1 MERKR
6 ITKAIACSLC
16 GVMALTT
23 PIQSLASGA
32 GATVSYQEGGMSFS
46 DYNSKD
52 KTGYTLENAGAES
65 VKNGTVTIPDEV
77 NGKPVY
83 TLGRRFL
90 AGTGVTNV
98 ILGKNIIGMDSDA
111 FFEANDIASY
121 QIADGGRAFKTGI
134 DGDPA
139 LYLSNGT
146 FLIDYPSATAKADFK
161 VADSTTN
168 VYSMDN
174 AEFGTLDLNL
184 VNLVEYD
191 TFAGTYADTFTI
203 RANLKTRV
211 SNTPVRFSG
220 HGLHAKQ
227 FIVREL
233 GAGENGSYLKTKNG
247 NDLHTDDGELLK
259 LSSDAEISDVDWTKI
274 VSVSKDAFDS
284 LQQYQKLYPEIPDNV
299 KASMKNTVF
308 QFYNQNNSVFMVN
321 GDVGFCFNYDKAVPD
336 SVINL
341 ELQDGKH
348 GNFSE
353 LIGKDKYQKV
363 NAIMFAGVPY
373 DGAGLFKK
381 NFGCSYEEALARL
394 AVSDKKDNAAL
405 NAVASAIHKTVSGKS
420 LETIQ
425 GIGSIDCFTKENVD
439 SYLSDIEAAAN
450 ESGKYTFA
458 PVFELGGESNALT
471 FREQEDGSYLSD
483 EFSVYAYNGDGQK
496 TDAYQIE
503 MTMTGSG
510 FTVVNH
516 AGNVFHTGEI
526 IRLSAAAKPDTSADA
541 KPVTFSYKQ
550 AALDYYDPAQGS
562 AYQHVLVSATNTETA
577 SVPYTIVVRPQV
589 EMLTLSK
596 KAVSGTEELPG
607 AELTL
612 TNTATNEVT
621 ALWTSGS
628 TPKTIEMPAD
638 GTYRF
643 TEVTAPDGYQKAESI
658 DFTIEGG
665 KVTGT
670 WSDNTVI
677 MYDALVPK
685 TVTISKKDAA
695 TSDELPGAELTITKD
710 GTTVE
715 TWTSTTTPHVIEN
728 LQDGTYTLTEV
739 TSPDGYQKAES
750 IIFTVKDGIV
760 ETGPVTMY
768 DNPVSVKISKQDITT
783 HNELPGA
790 ELTVSNKTTG
800 QVVDTWTSTD
810 TPHEITGLK
819 DGVYELT
826 EITAPNGYEI
836 AEAVTFTVRDRVV
849 SSEAVVMYDKPSEV
863 VPNTVKI
870 SKRDATTGDELPG
883 AKLTVTDENGE
894 VKDSWTSTNTPHEI
908 ENLADGTYTLTEVTA
923 PDGYEVAESVV
934 FTVKDGAVI
943 GNIVIML
950 DQPKGDTPTPPTP
963 DEGHSFVISKRD
975 ITNGK
980 ELAGAELTLTNEA
993 GEEIDSWV
1001 STKTPHEIKNLAD
1014 GEYTLIEVT
1023 APNGYK
1029 VAESITF
1036 TVENGTVKGGS
1047 VVMYDAPIKATP
1059 SEPEEKQDFT
1069 ISKRDITTG
1078 KELPGAKLTLT
1089 DSDDSIVETWISGSK
1104 PHEIKNLA
1112 DGEYT
1117 LTEVTAPDGY
1127 KVAECITFTVENGTV
1142 KGGSVV
1148 MYDTPTK
1155 ATPSEPE
1162 EDEDTYFYISKRDA
1176 TTSAELPGAQ
1186 LKLTNQ
1192 DGDIIATWTSTS
1204 SPKKIENPED
1214 GVYTLTETAAP
1225 SGYLVAESITFTVE
1239 NGTVKGGT
1247 VVMLDQKKSSG
1258 GGGGSHSGGGGGG
1271 SHSGGGGGGHSHR
1284 VVNGGS
1290 GGPGATQE
1298 TPVTTDTTETVTPTP
1313 VETTQ
1318 PTPTPSELPK
1328 TDDISAFSLS
1338 FWAAAIV
1345 MLGLLADEK
1354 RKRTNIR

>member
-83 TLGRRFL
+83 ALGRRFL
-90 AGTGVTNV
+90 AGTGATNV

-146 FLIDYPSATAKADFK
+146 FLIDYPAATAKTDYK
-161 VADSTTN
+161 VADGTTN

-191 TFAGTYADTFTI
+191 TFAGTYADTLTI

-233 GAGENGSYLKTKNG
+233 GKGENGSYLKTKNG

-299 KASMKNTVF
+299 KAAMKNTVF

-336 SVINL
+336 SVVNL
-341 ELQDGKH
+341 DLQDGKH

-381 NFGCSYEEALARL
+381 NFGCSYDEALARL
-394 AVSDKKDNAAL
+394 AASDKKDNAAL

-420 LETIQ
+420 IETIQ

-439 SYLSDIEAAAN
+439 SYLSDLETAAN
-450 ESGKYTFA
+450 ESEKYTFT

-516 AGNVFHTGEI
+516 TGNVFHTGET

-562 AYQHVLVSATNTETA
+562 DYQHVLVSATNTETA

-589 EMLTLSK
+589 ETLTLSK

-621 ALWTSGS
+621 AQWTSGS

-665 KVTGT
+665 KVIGVWT
-670 WSDNTVI
+670 DNTVI
-677 MYDALVPK
+677 MYDAPVPK

-750 IIFTVKDGIV
+750 ITFTVRDGIV
-760 ETGPVTMY
+760 ENGPVTMY

-783 HNELPGA
+783 HTELPGA
-790 ELTVSNKTTG
+790 KLTVNNKATG
-800 QVVDTWTSTD
+800 QVVDTWISTD

-826 EITAPNGYEI
+826 EITAPNGYDI
-836 AEAVTFTVRDRVV
+836 AETVTFTVRDRIV
-849 SSEAVVMYDKPSEV
+849 SSETVVMYDKPSETI
-863 VPNTVKI
+863 PNTVKI
-870 SKRDATTGDELPG
+870 SKRDATTGEELPG
-883 AKLTVTDENGE
+883 AKLTVTDESGE
-894 VKDSWTSTNTPHEI
+894 VKDSWTSTDTPHEI
-908 ENLADGTYTLTEVTA
+908 ENLADGNYTLTEVTA

-950 DQPKGDTPTPPTP
+950 DQPEGDTPTPPTP
-963 DEGHSFVISKRD
+963 DEDHSFVISKRD

-980 ELAGAELTLTNEA
+980 ELAGAELTLTDEA

-1014 GEYTLIEVT
+1014 GEYTLAEVT
-1023 APNGYK
+1023 APDGYK

-1036 TVENGTVKGGS
+1036 TVEDGTVTGGS
-1047 VVMYDAPIKATP
+1047 VVMYDTPIKATP
-1059 SEPEEKQDFT
+1059 SEPEEKQNFT

-1127 KVAECITFTVENGTV
+1127 KVAESITFTVENGTV

-1162 EDEDTYFYISKRDA
+1162 EDKDTYFYISKRDA

-1214 GVYTLTETAAP
+1214 GVYTLTETTAP

-1271 SHSGGGGGGHSHR
+1271 GHSHR
-1284 VVNGGS
+1284 VINGGS
-1290 GGPGATQE
+1290 GGPGAVQE
-1298 TPVTTDTTETVTPTP
+1298 TPVITDTTETVTPTP

-1354 RKRTNIR
+1354 RKRANIR

>member
-52 KTGYTLENAGAES
+52 KTGYALEKVGAES

-83 TLGRRFL
+83 ALGRRFL
-90 AGTGVTNV
+90 AGTGAVNVT
-98 ILGKNIIGMDSDA
+98 LGKNIIGMDSDA
-111 FFEANDIASY
+111 FFEANDIAGY
-121 QIADGGRAFKTGI
+121 QVADGGRAFKTGV

-146 FLIDYPSATAKADFK
+146 FLIDYPSAAAKADFK
-161 VADSTTN
+161 IADGTTN

-174 AEFGTLDLNL
+174 TEFGALDLNL

-191 TFAGTYADTFTI
+191 TFAGTYADTLTI

-211 SNTPVRFSG
+211 NNTPTRFSG

-227 FIVREL
+227 FIVQEL
-233 GAGENGSYLKTKNG
+233 GEDENGSYLRTKNG

-274 VSVSKDAFDS
+274 TSVSKDAFDS
-284 LQQYQKLYPEIPDNV
+284 LQQYQGMYPEIPDNV
-299 KASMKNTVF
+299 KAAMKNTVF

-341 ELQDGKH
+341 DLQDGKH

-381 NFGCSYEEALARL
+381 NFGCSYDEALARL
-394 AVSDKKDNAAL
+394 ATSDKKDNAAL

-420 LETIQ
+420 IETIQ

-439 SYLSDIEAAAN
+439 SYLSDLETAAN
-450 ESGKYTFA
+450 ESEKYTFT

-516 AGNVFHTGEI
+516 AGNVFHTGET

-562 AYQHVLVSATNTETA
+562 DYQHVLVSATNTETA

-589 EMLTLSK
+589 ETLTLSK

-621 ALWTSGS
+621 AQWTSDS

-665 KVTGT
+665 KVIGVWT
-670 WSDNTVI
+670 DNTVI
-677 MYDALVPK
+677 MYDAPVPK

-695 TSDELPGAELTITKD
+695 TSDELPGAELTITKN

-728 LQDGTYTLTEV
+728 LPDGTYTLTEV

-750 IIFTVKDGIV
+750 ITFTVTDGIV
-760 ETGPVTMY
+760 ENGPVTMY

-783 HNELPGA
+783 HAELPGA
-790 ELTVSNKTTG
+790 KLTVSNKATG
-800 QVVDTWTSTD
+800 QVVDTWISTD

-819 DGVYELT
+819 DGAYELT

-836 AEAVTFTVRDRVV
+836 AETVTFTVRDRVV
-849 SSEAVVMYDKPSEV
+849 SSETVVMYDKPSETI
-863 VPNTVKI
+863 PNTVKI
-870 SKRDATTGDELPG
+870 SKRDATTGEELPG
-883 AKLTVTDENGE
+883 AKLTVTDESGE
-894 VKDSWTSTNTPHEI
+894 VKDSWTSTDTPHEI
-908 ENLADGTYTLTEVTA
+908 ENLADGNYTLTEVTA

-950 DQPKGDTPTPPTP
+950 DQPEGDTPTPPTP
-963 DEGHSFVISKRD
+963 DEDHSFVISKRD

-980 ELAGAELTLTNEA
+980 ELAGAELTLTDEA

-1001 STKTPHEIKNLAD
+1001 STKTPHEIKNLPD
-1014 GEYTLIEVT
+1014 GEYTLTEVT
-1023 APNGYK
+1023 APNGYE

-1036 TVENGTVKGGS
+1036 TVENGTVTGGS
-1047 VVMYDAPIKATP
+1047 VVMYDTPTKATP

-1104 PHEIKNLA
+1104 PHQIKNLA

-1127 KVAECITFTVENGTV
+1127 EVAESITFTVENGTV
-1142 KGGSVV
+1142 TGGSVV
-1148 MYDTPTK
+1148 MYDAPTK

-1162 EDEDTYFYISKRDA
+1162 EDKDTYFYISKRDA
-1176 TTSAELPGAQ
+1176 ATSAELPGAQ

-1214 GVYTLTETAAP
+1214 GVYTLTETTAP
-1225 SGYLVAESITFTVE
+1225 NGYLVAESITFTVE

-1258 GGGGSHSGGGGGG
+1258 GGGGGG
-1271 SHSGGGGGGHSHR
+1271 SHSGGGGGGGHSHR

-1290 GGPGATQE
+1290 GGPGAVQE
-1298 TPVTTDTTETVTPTP
+1298 TPVITDTTETVTPTP

>member
-52 KTGYTLENAGAES
+52 KTGYTLEKVGAES

-83 TLGRRFL
+83 ALGRRFL
-90 AGTGVTNV
+90 AGTGAVNVT
-98 ILGKNIIGMDSDA
+98 LGKNIIGMDSDA
-111 FFEANDIASY
+111 FFEANDIAGY
-121 QIADGGRAFKTGI
+121 QIADGGRAFKTGV

-161 VADSTTN
+161 IADGTTN

-174 AEFGTLDLNL
+174 AEFGALDLNL

-191 TFAGTYADTFTI
+191 TFAGTYADTLTI

-211 SNTPVRFSG
+211 SNTPTRFSG

-227 FIVREL
+227 FIVQEL
-233 GAGENGSYLKTKNG
+233 GAGENGSYLRTKNG

-274 VSVSKDAFDS
+274 TSVSKDAFDS
-284 LQQYQKLYPEIPDNV
+284 LQQYQEMYPEIPDNV
-299 KASMKNTVF
+299 KAAMKNTVF

-336 SVINL
+336 SVVNL
-341 ELQDGKH
+341 DLQDGKH

-381 NFGCSYEEALARL
+381 NFGCSYDEALARL
-394 AVSDKKDNAAL
+394 AASDKKDNAAL

-420 LETIQ
+420 IETIQ

-439 SYLSDIEAAAN
+439 SYLSDLETAAN
-450 ESGKYTFA
+450 ESEKYTFT

-516 AGNVFHTGEI
+516 TGNVFHTGET

-562 AYQHVLVSATNTETA
+562 DYQHVLVSATNTETA

-589 EMLTLSK
+589 ETLTLSK

-621 ALWTSGS
+621 AQWTSGF

-665 KVTGT
+665 KVIGVWT
-670 WSDNTVI
+670 DNTVI
-677 MYDALVPK
+677 MYDAPVPK

-695 TSDELPGAELTITKD
+695 TSDELPGAELTITRD

-728 LQDGTYTLTEV
+728 LPDGTYTLTEV

-750 IIFTVKDGIV
+750 ITFTVKDGIV
-760 ETGPVTMY
+760 ENGPVIMY

-783 HNELPGA
+783 HTELPGA
-790 ELTVSNKTTG
+790 KLTVSNKATG
-800 QVVDTWTSTD
+800 QVVDTWISTD
-810 TPHEITGLK
+810 TPHEIAGLK

-836 AEAVTFTVRDRVV
+836 AETVTFTVRDRVV
-849 SSEAVVMYDKPSEV
+849 SGETVVMYDKLSETT
-863 VPNTVKI
+863 PNTVKI
-870 SKRDATTGDELPG
+870 SKRDATTGEELPG
-883 AKLTVTDENGE
+883 AKLTVTDESGE
-894 VKDSWTSTNTPHEI
+894 VKDSWTSTDTPHEI
-908 ENLADGTYTLTEVTA
+908 ENLADGNYTLTEVTA

-950 DQPKGDTPTPPTP
+950 DQPESDTPTPPTP
-963 DEGHSFVISKRD
+963 DEDHSFVISKRD
-975 ITNGK
+975 ITNSK
-980 ELAGAELTLTNEA
+980 ELAGAELTLTDEA
-993 GEEIDSWV
+993 GEEVDSWV
-1001 STKTPHEIKNLAD
+1001 STKTPHEIKNLPD
-1014 GEYTLIEVT
+1014 GEYTLTEVT
-1023 APNGYK
+1023 APDGYE

-1036 TVENGTVKGGS
+1036 TVENGTVTGGS
-1047 VVMYDAPIKATP
+1047 VVMYDTPTKATP

-1104 PHEIKNLA
+1104 PHQIKNLA

-1127 KVAECITFTVENGTV
+1127 EVAESITFTVENGTV
-1142 KGGSVV
+1142 KGGSIV
-1148 MYDTPTK
+1148 MYDSPTK

-1176 TTSAELPGAQ
+1176 ATSAELPGAQ

-1214 GVYTLTETAAP
+1214 GVYTLTETTAP
-1225 SGYLVAESITFTVE
+1225 NGYLVAESITFTVE

-1271 SHSGGGGGGHSHR
+1271 HSHR

-1290 GGPGATQE
+1290 GGPGAVQE
-1298 TPVTTDTTETVTPTP
+1298 TPVTTGTTETVTPTP

-1345 MLGLLADEK
+1345 MLGLLTDEK
-1354 RKRTNIR
+1354 RKRANIR

>member
-1 MERKR
+1 MKRKR

-23 PIQSLASGA
+23 PIQSMASGSSVKITYSTD
-32 GATVSYQEGGMSFS
+32 GIDYS
-46 DYNSKD
+46 DYSPSD
-52 KTGYTLENAGAES
+52 TALPSGYAVENASATA
-65 VKNGTVTIPDEV
+65 VQNGTLTIPDEA

-83 TLGRRFL
+83 VLNRRFM
-90 AGTGVTNV
+90 ANSGAETVA
-98 ILGKNIIGMDSDA
+98 IGKNVRDFNSDA
-111 FFEANDIASY
+111 FLEALSVKGY
-121 QIADGGRAFKTGI
+121 QVNAENRILKVEMGENPVLYRYDGTV
-134 DGDPA
+134 
-139 LYLSNGT
+139 LM
-146 FLIDYPSATAKADFK
+146 DYPSAAEKADFK
-161 VADSTTN
+161 VPDATA
-168 VYSMDN
+168 VIYSMDN
-174 AEFGTLDLNL
+174 AKFGALDLNQ
-184 VNLVEYD
+184 VNFVAYD
-191 TFAGTYADTFTI
+191 SFAGTYADTLTI

-274 VSVSKDAFDS
+274 TSVSKDAFDS

-394 AVSDKKDNAAL
+394 AASDKKDNAAL

-420 LETIQ
+420 FETIQ

-439 SYLSDIEAAAN
+439 SYLSDLEAAAN

-458 PVFELGGESNALT
+458 PVFELGGESNALA

-516 AGNVFHTGEI
+516 AGNVFHTGET

-562 AYQHVLVSATNTETA
+562 DYQHVLVSATNTETA

-621 ALWTSGS
+621 AQWTSGS
-628 TPKTIEMPAD
+628 TPKIIEMPAD

-658 DFTIEGG
+658 DFVIAGG

-670 WSDNTVI
+670 WSDNMVI
-677 MYDALVPK
+677 MYDAPVPK
-685 TVTISKKDAA
+685 TVTISKKDAV

-728 LQDGTYTLTEV
+728 LPDGTYTLTEV
-739 TSPDGYQKAES
+739 TSPDGYQKAEN
-750 IIFTVKDGIV
+750 ITFTVKDGIV
-760 ETGPVTMY
+760 ETEPVTMY

-800 QVVDTWTSTD
+800 QVIDTWTSTD

-849 SSEAVVMYDKPSEV
+849 SSETVVMYDKPSEA

-908 ENLADGTYTLTEVTA
+908 ESLADGTYTLTEVTA

-934 FTVKDGAVI
+934 FTVKGGAVI

-950 DQPKGDTPTPPTP
+950 DQPEGDTPTPPTP

-1023 APNGYK
+1023 APDGYK
-1029 VAESITF
+1029 VAES
-1036 TVENGTVKGGS
+1036 
-1047 VVMYDAPIKATP
+1047 
-1059 SEPEEKQDFT
+1059 
-1069 ISKRDITTG
+1069 
-1078 KELPGAKLTLT
+1078 
-1089 DSDDSIVETWISGSK
+1089 
-1104 PHEIKNLA
+1104 
-1112 DGEYT
+1112 
-1117 LTEVTAPDGY
+1117 
-1127 KVAECITFTVENGTV
+1127 ITFTVENGTV

-1258 GGGGSHSGGGGGG
+1258 GGGGSHSGGGGGR
-1271 SHSGGGGGGHSHR
+1271 HSHR

>member
-191 TFAGTYADTFTI
+191 TFAGTYADTLTI

-715 TWTSTTTPHVIEN
+715 TWTSITTPHVIEN
-728 LQDGTYTLTEV
+728 LPDGTYTLTEV
-739 TSPDGYQKAES
+739 TSPDGYQKAEN
-750 IIFTVKDGIV
+750 ITFTVKVGIV

-790 ELTVSNKTTG
+790 ELKVSNKATG

-836 AEAVTFTVRDRVV
+836 AETITFTVRDRVV
-849 SSEAVVMYDKPSEV
+849 SSETVVMYDKPSEA

-908 ENLADGTYTLTEVTA
+908 ENLANGTYTLTEVTA
-923 PDGYEVAESVV
+923 PDGYEVAENVV

-943 GNIVIML
+943 GTIVIML

-963 DEGHSFVISKRD
+963 DEDHSFVISKRD

-1001 STKTPHEIKNLAD
+1001 STKNPHEIKNLTD
-1014 GEYTLIEVT
+1014 GEYTLTEVT
-1023 APNGYK
+1023 APNGYE

-1036 TVENGTVKGGS
+1036 TAEDGTVTGGS

-1059 SEPEEKQDFT
+1059 SEPEEKKDFT

-1078 KELPGAKLTLT
+1078 RELPGAKLTLT

-1127 KVAECITFTVENGTV
+1127 EVAESITFTVENGTV
-1142 KGGSVV
+1142 TGGSIV
-1148 MYDTPTK
+1148 MYDTPIK

-1214 GVYTLTETAAP
+1214 GVYTLTETTAP

-1258 GGGGSHSGGGGGG
+1258 GGSHS
-1271 SHSGGGGGGHSHR
+1271 GGGGGHSHR

-1298 TPVTTDTTETVTPTP
+1298 TPATTNTTETVTPTP

-1345 MLGLLADEK
+1345 MLGLLADDK
-1354 RKRTNIR
+1354 RKRVNIR

>member
-1 MERKR
+1 MKRKR

-23 PIQSLASGA
+23 PIQSMASGA
-32 GATVSYQEGGMSFS
+32 SVKITHSADGIDYS
-46 DYNSKD
+46 DYSPGD
-52 KTGYTLENAGAES
+52 TTLPSGYAVENASAAAVQS
-65 VKNGTVTIPDEV
+65 GTLTIPDEA

-83 TLGRRFL
+83 ALNRRFM
-90 AGTGVTNV
+90 ANSGAETVT
-98 ILGKNIIGMDSDA
+98 IGKNIRAFNSDA
-111 FFEANDIASY
+111 FLEALSVKGY
-121 QIADGGRAFKTGI
+121 QVNAENRILKVETGENPVLYRYDGTV
-134 DGDPA
+134 
-139 LYLSNGT
+139 LM
-146 FLIDYPSATAKADFK
+146 DYPSAAEKADFK
-161 VADSTTN
+161 VPDATA
-168 VYSMDN
+168 VIYSMDN
-174 AEFGTLDLNL
+174 AKFGSLDLNQ
-184 VNLVEYD
+184 VNLVAYD
-191 TFAGTYADTFTI
+191 SFAGTYVDTLTL
-203 RANLKTRV
+203 RDNLKTKNGSKNV
-211 SNTPVRFSG
+211 HFSG

-227 FIVREL
+227 FIVAGTKTDDS
-233 GAGENGSYLKTKNG
+233 GAYLKTNG
-247 NDLHTDDGELLK
+247 NCLYTDDGELLK
-259 LSSDAEISDVDWTKI
+259 LSSDAGISNVDWTKI
-274 VSVSKDAFDS
+274 TSVSKDAFDS
-284 LQQYQKLYPEIPDNV
+284 LQQYQEMYPEIPDNV
-299 KASMKNTVF
+299 KAAMKNTVF

-336 SVINL
+336 SVVNL
-341 ELQDGKH
+341 DLQDGKH

-381 NFGCSYEEALARL
+381 NFGCSYDEALARL
-394 AVSDKKDNAAL
+394 AASDKKDNAAL

-420 LETIQ
+420 IETIQ

-439 SYLSDIEAAAN
+439 SYLSDLETAAN
-450 ESGKYTFA
+450 ESEKYTFT

-483 EFSVYAYNGDGQK
+483 EFSVYAYNGNGQK

-516 AGNVFHTGEI
+516 AGNVFHTGET
-526 IRLSAAAKPDTSADA
+526 IRLNAATKPDTSADA

-562 AYQHVLVSATNTETA
+562 DYQHVLVSATNTETA

-589 EMLTLSK
+589 ETLTLSK
-596 KAVSGTEELPG
+596 KTVSGTEELPG

-621 ALWTSGS
+621 AQWTSGS

-643 TEVTAPDGYQKAESI
+643 TEVTAPNGYQKAESI

-665 KVTGT
+665 KVIGIWT
-670 WSDNTVI
+670 DNTVI
-677 MYDALVPK
+677 MYDAPVPK
-685 TVTISKKDAA
+685 TVTISKKDAT

-728 LQDGTYTLTEV
+728 MPDGTYTLTEV

-750 IIFTVKDGIV
+750 ITFTVKDGIV
-760 ETGPVTMY
+760 ENGPVTMY

-783 HNELPGA
+783 HAELPGA
-790 ELTVSNKTTG
+790 KLTVSNKATG
-800 QVVDTWTSTD
+800 QVVETWISTD
-810 TPHEITGLK
+810 TLHEITGLK

-826 EITAPNGYEI
+826 EITAPSGYEI

-849 SSEAVVMYDKPSEV
+849 SNETVVMYDKPSETI
-863 VPNTVKI
+863 PNTVKI
-870 SKRDATTGDELPG
+870 SKRDATTGEELPG
-883 AKLTVTDENGE
+883 AKLTVTDESGE
-894 VKDSWTSTNTPHEI
+894 VKDSWTSTDTPHEI
-908 ENLADGTYTLTEVTA
+908 ENLTDGNYTLTEVTA

-950 DQPKGDTPTPPTP
+950 DQPTGDTPTPPTP
-963 DEGHSFVISKRD
+963 DKDHSFVISKRD

-980 ELAGAELTLTNEA
+980 ELAGAELTLTDED

-1001 STKTPHEIKNLAD
+1001 STKTPHEIKNLPD
-1014 GEYTLIEVT
+1014 GEYTLTEVT
-1023 APNGYK
+1023 APDGYE

-1036 TVENGTVKGGS
+1036 TVENGTITGGS
-1047 VVMYDAPIKATP
+1047 VVMYDTPTKATP

-1104 PHEIKNLA
+1104 PHQIKNLA

-1127 KVAECITFTVENGTV
+1127 EVAESITFTVENGTV
-1142 KGGSVV
+1142 KGGSIV
-1148 MYDTPTK
+1148 MYDTPIK

-1176 TTSAELPGAQ
+1176 ATSAELPGAQ

-1214 GVYTLTETAAP
+1214 GVYTLTETTAP
-1225 SGYLVAESITFTVE
+1225 NGYLVAESITFTVE

-1247 VVMLDQKKSSG
+1247 VVMLDQKKA
-1258 GGGGSHSGGGGGG
+1258 SGGGGGG

-1290 GGPGATQE
+1290 GGPGAVQE
-1298 TPVTTDTTETVTPTP
+1298 TPVTTGTTETVTQTP

-1354 RKRTNIR
+1354 RKRANIR

>member
-46 DYNSKD
+46 DYNNKD
-52 KTGYTLENAGAES
+52 KTGYTLEKVGAEI

-83 TLGRRFL
+83 ALGRRFL
-90 AGTGVTNV
+90 AGTGAVSVT
-98 ILGKNIIGMDSDA
+98 LGKNIIGMDSDA
-111 FFEANDIASY
+111 FFEANDIAGY
-121 QIADGGRAFKTGI
+121 QIADGGRAFKTGV

-161 VADSTTN
+161 IADGTTN

-174 AEFGTLDLNL
+174 AEFGALDLNL

-191 TFAGTYADTFTI
+191 TFAGTYADTLTI

-211 SNTPVRFSG
+211 NNTPTRFSG

-233 GAGENGSYLKTKNG
+233 GEGENGSYLRTKNG

-274 VSVSKDAFDS
+274 TSVSKDAFDS
-284 LQQYQKLYPEIPDNV
+284 LQQYQEMYPEIPDNV
-299 KASMKNTVF
+299 KAAMKNTVF

-341 ELQDGKH
+341 DLQDGKH

-381 NFGCSYEEALARL
+381 NFGCSYDEALARL
-394 AVSDKKDNAAL
+394 AASDKKDNAAL

-420 LETIQ
+420 IETIQ

-439 SYLSDIEAAAN
+439 SYLSDLETAAN
-450 ESGKYTFA
+450 ESEKYTFT

-483 EFSVYAYNGDGQK
+483 EFSVYAYNGNGQK

-516 AGNVFHTGEI
+516 AGNVFHTGET

-562 AYQHVLVSATNTETA
+562 DYQHVLVSATNTETA

-589 EMLTLSK
+589 ETLTLSK

-621 ALWTSGS
+621 AQWTSGS

-665 KVTGT
+665 KVIGVWT
-670 WSDNTVI
+670 DNTVI
-677 MYDALVPK
+677 MYDAPVPK

-728 LQDGTYTLTEV
+728 MSDGTYTLTEV

-750 IIFTVKDGIV
+750 ITFTVKDGIV
-760 ETGPVTMY
+760 ANGPVTMY

-783 HNELPGA
+783 HAELSGA
-790 ELTVSNKTTG
+790 KLTVSNKATG
-800 QVVDTWTSTD
+800 QVVDTWISTD

-826 EITAPNGYEI
+826 EITAPSGYEI

-849 SSEAVVMYDKPSEV
+849 SSETVVMYDKPSETI
-863 VPNTVKI
+863 PNTVKI
-870 SKRDATTGDELPG
+870 SKRDATTGEELPG
-883 AKLTVTDENGE
+883 AKLTVTDESGE
-894 VKDSWTSTNTPHEI
+894 VKDSWTSTDTPHEI
-908 ENLADGTYTLTEVTA
+908 ENLADGNYTLTEVTA

-950 DQPKGDTPTPPTP
+950 DQPEGDTPTPPTP
-963 DEGHSFVISKRD
+963 DEDHSFVISKRD

-980 ELAGAELTLTNEA
+980 ELAGAELTLTDEA

-1001 STKTPHEIKNLAD
+1001 STKTPHEIKNLPD
-1014 GEYTLIEVT
+1014 GEYTLTEVT
-1023 APNGYK
+1023 APDGYE

-1036 TVENGTVKGGS
+1036 TVENGTVTGGS
-1047 VVMYDAPIKATP
+1047 VVMYDTPTKATP

-1089 DSDDSIVETWISGSK
+1089 DSDNSIVETWISGSK
-1104 PHEIKNLA
+1104 PHQIKNLA

-1127 KVAECITFTVENGTV
+1127 EVAESITFTVENGTV
-1142 KGGSVV
+1142 TGGSVV
-1148 MYDTPTK
+1148 MYDSPTK

-1176 TTSAELPGAQ
+1176 ATSAELPGAQ

-1214 GVYTLTETAAP
+1214 GVYTLTETTAP
-1225 SGYLVAESITFTVE
+1225 NGYLIAESITFTVE

-1258 GGGGSHSGGGGGG
+1258 GGGGG

-1290 GGPGATQE
+1290 GGPGAVRE

-1354 RKRTNIR
+1354 RKRANIR

>member
-46 DYNSKD
+46 DYNNKD
-52 KTGYTLENAGAES
+52 KTGYTLEKVGAES

-83 TLGRRFL
+83 ALGRRFL
-90 AGTGVTNV
+90 AGTGAVNVT
-98 ILGKNIIGMDSDA
+98 LGKNIIGMDSDA
-111 FFEANDIASY
+111 FFEANDIAGY
-121 QIADGGRAFKTGI
+121 QIADGGRAFKTGV

-161 VADSTTN
+161 IADGTTN

-174 AEFGTLDLNL
+174 AEFGALDLNL

-191 TFAGTYADTFTI
+191 TFAGTYADTLTI

-211 SNTPVRFSG
+211 SNTPTRFSG

-233 GAGENGSYLKTKNG
+233 GEGENGSYLRTKNG
-247 NDLHTDDGELLK
+247 NDLHTDGGELLK

-274 VSVSKDAFDS
+274 TSVSKDAFDS
-284 LQQYQKLYPEIPDNV
+284 LQQYQEMYPEIPDNV
-299 KASMKNTVF
+299 KTAMKNTVF

-336 SVINL
+336 SVVNL
-341 ELQDGKH
+341 DLQDGKH

-381 NFGCSYEEALARL
+381 NFGCSYDEALTRL
-394 AVSDKKDNAAL
+394 AASDKKDNAAL

-420 LETIQ
+420 IETIQ

-439 SYLSDIEAAAN
+439 SYLSDLETAAN
-450 ESGKYTFA
+450 ESEKYTFT

-483 EFSVYAYNGDGQK
+483 EFSVYAYNGNGQK

-516 AGNVFHTGEI
+516 AGNVFHTGET

-562 AYQHVLVSATNTETA
+562 DYQHVLVSATNTETA

-589 EMLTLSK
+589 ETLTLSK

-621 ALWTSGS
+621 AQWTSGS

-665 KVTGT
+665 KVIGVWT
-670 WSDNTVI
+670 DNTVI
-677 MYDALVPK
+677 MYDAPVPK

-728 LQDGTYTLTEV
+728 MSDGTYTLTEV

-750 IIFTVKDGIV
+750 ITFTVKDGIV
-760 ETGPVTMY
+760 ENGPVTMY

-783 HNELPGA
+783 HAELSGA
-790 ELTVSNKTTG
+790 KLTVSNKATG
-800 QVVDTWTSTD
+800 QVVDTWISTD

-826 EITAPNGYEI
+826 EITAPSGYEI

-849 SSEAVVMYDKPSEV
+849 SSETVVMYDKPSETI
-863 VPNTVKI
+863 PNTVKI
-870 SKRDATTGDELPG
+870 SKRDATTGKELPG
-883 AKLTVTDENGE
+883 AKLTVTDESGE
-894 VKDSWTSTNTPHEI
+894 VKDSWTSTDTPHEI
-908 ENLADGTYTLTEVTA
+908 ENLADGNYTLTEVTA

-950 DQPKGDTPTPPTP
+950 DQPEGDTPTPPTP
-963 DEGHSFVISKRD
+963 DEDHSFVISKRD

-980 ELAGAELTLTNEA
+980 ELAGAELTLTDEA

-1001 STKTPHEIKNLAD
+1001 STKTPHEIKNLPD
-1014 GEYTLIEVT
+1014 GEYTLTEVT
-1023 APNGYK
+1023 APDGYE

-1036 TVENGTVKGGS
+1036 TVENGTVTGGS
-1047 VVMYDAPIKATP
+1047 VVMYDTPTKATP

-1089 DSDDSIVETWISGSK
+1089 DSDNSIVETWISGSK
-1104 PHEIKNLA
+1104 PHQIKNLA

-1127 KVAECITFTVENGTV
+1127 EVAESITFTVENGTV
-1142 KGGSVV
+1142 KGGSIV
-1148 MYDTPTK
+1148 MYDSPTK

-1176 TTSAELPGAQ
+1176 ATSAELPGAQ

-1214 GVYTLTETAAP
+1214 GVYTLTETTAP
-1225 SGYLVAESITFTVE
+1225 NGYLVAESITFTVE

-1271 SHSGGGGGGHSHR
+1271 HSHR

-1290 GGPGATQE
+1290 GGPGAVQE
-1298 TPVTTDTTETVTPTP
+1298 TPVTTGTTETVTPTP

-1354 RKRTNIR
+1354 RKRANIR

>member
-46 DYNSKD
+46 DYNNKD
-52 KTGYTLENAGAES
+52 KTGYTLEKVGAES

-83 TLGRRFL
+83 ALGRRFL
-90 AGTGVTNV
+90 AGTGAVNVT
-98 ILGKNIIGMDSDA
+98 LGKNIIGMDSDA
-111 FFEANDIASY
+111 FFEANDIAGY
-121 QIADGGRAFKTGI
+121 QIADGGRAFKTGV

-161 VADSTTN
+161 IADGTTN

-174 AEFGTLDLNL
+174 AEFGALDLNL

-191 TFAGTYADTFTI
+191 TFAGTYADTLTI

-211 SNTPVRFSG
+211 SNTPTRFSG

-233 GAGENGSYLKTKNG
+233 GEGENGSYLRTKNG
-247 NDLHTDDGELLK
+247 NDLHTDGGELLK

-274 VSVSKDAFDS
+274 TSVSKDAFDS
-284 LQQYQKLYPEIPDNV
+284 LQQYQEMYPEIPDNV
-299 KASMKNTVF
+299 KAAMKNTVF

-336 SVINL
+336 SVVNL
-341 ELQDGKH
+341 DLQDGKH

-381 NFGCSYEEALARL
+381 NFGCSYDEALARL
-394 AVSDKKDNAAL
+394 AASDKKDNAAL

-420 LETIQ
+420 IETIQ

-439 SYLSDIEAAAN
+439 SYLSDLETAAN
-450 ESGKYTFA
+450 ESEKYTFT

-483 EFSVYAYNGDGQK
+483 EFSVYAYNGNGQK

-516 AGNVFHTGEI
+516 AGNVFHTGET

-562 AYQHVLVSATNTETA
+562 DYQHVLVSATNTETA

-589 EMLTLSK
+589 ETLTLSK

-621 ALWTSGS
+621 AQWTSGS

-665 KVTGT
+665 KVIGVWT
-670 WSDNTVI
+670 DNTVI
-677 MYDALVPK
+677 MYDAPVPK

-728 LQDGTYTLTEV
+728 MSDGTYTLTEV

-750 IIFTVKDGIV
+750 ITFTVKDGIV
-760 ETGPVTMY
+760 ENGPVTMY

-783 HNELPGA
+783 HAELSGA
-790 ELTVSNKTTG
+790 KLTVSNKATG
-800 QVVDTWTSTD
+800 QVVDTWISTD

-826 EITAPNGYEI
+826 EITAPSGYEI

-849 SSEAVVMYDKPSEV
+849 SSETVVMYDKPSETI
-863 VPNTVKI
+863 PNTVKI
-870 SKRDATTGDELPG
+870 SKRDATTGKELPG
-883 AKLTVTDENGE
+883 AKLTVTDESGE
-894 VKDSWTSTNTPHEI
+894 VKDSWTSTDTPHEI
-908 ENLADGTYTLTEVTA
+908 ENLADGNYTLTEVTA

-950 DQPKGDTPTPPTP
+950 DQPEGDTPTPPTP
-963 DEGHSFVISKRD
+963 DEDHSFVISKRD

-980 ELAGAELTLTNEA
+980 ELAGAELTLTDEA

-1001 STKTPHEIKNLAD
+1001 STKTPHEIKNLPD
-1014 GEYTLIEVT
+1014 GEYTLTEVT
-1023 APNGYK
+1023 APDGYE

-1036 TVENGTVKGGS
+1036 TVENGTVTGGS
-1047 VVMYDAPIKATP
+1047 VVMYDTPTKATP

-1089 DSDDSIVETWISGSK
+1089 DSDNSIVETWISGSK
-1104 PHEIKNLA
+1104 PHQIKNLA

-1127 KVAECITFTVENGTV
+1127 EVAESITFTVENGTV
-1142 KGGSVV
+1142 KGGSIV
-1148 MYDTPTK
+1148 MYDSPTK

-1176 TTSAELPGAQ
+1176 ATSAELPGAQ

-1214 GVYTLTETAAP
+1214 GVYTLTETTAP
-1225 SGYLVAESITFTVE
+1225 NGYLVAESITFTVE

-1258 GGGGSHSGGGGGG
+1258 GGGGG

-1290 GGPGATQE
+1290 GGPGAVRE

-1354 RKRTNIR
+1354 RKRANIR

>member
-1 MERKR
+1 MKRKR

-23 PIQSLASGA
+23 PIQSMASGA
-32 GATVSYQEGGMSFS
+32 SVKITHSADGIDYS
-46 DYNSKD
+46 DYSPSD
-52 KTGYTLENAGAES
+52 TTLPSGYAVENASAAAVQS
-65 VKNGTVTIPDEV
+65 GTLTIPDEA

-83 TLGRRFL
+83 ALNRRFM
-90 AGTGVTNV
+90 ANSGAETVA
-98 ILGKNIIGMDSDA
+98 IGKNNIRSLNTDA
-111 FFEANDIASY
+111 FFEALSVRGY
-121 QIADGGRAFKTGI
+121 QVTAENTGFKVETEGVPVLYNATGTI
-134 DGDPA
+134 
-139 LYLSNGT
+139 LV
-146 FLIDYPSATAKADFK
+146 DYPSAAEKIDFA
-161 VADSTTN
+161 VSDTTTTI
-168 VYSMDN
+168 YSMDN
-174 AEFGTLDLNL
+174 ASFGALDLKQ
-184 VNLVEYD
+184 VNTAAYD
-191 TFAGTYADTFTI
+191 AFAGTYVDTITL
-203 RANLKTRV
+203 RDNLKTKDGKNFV
-211 SNTPVRFSG
+211 HFSG

-227 FIVREL
+227 FVVAGTQTGDN
-233 GAGENGSYLKTKNG
+233 GAYLKTNG
-247 NDLHTDDGELLK
+247 NALFTDDGELLK
-259 LSSDAEISDVDWTKI
+259 LSSDAGASDVEWTKI
-274 VSVSKDAFDS
+274 TSVSKDAFDS
-284 LQQYQKLYPEIPDNV
+284 LQQYQEMYPEIPDNV
-299 KASMKNTVF
+299 KAAMKNTVF

-336 SVINL
+336 SVVNL
-341 ELQDGKH
+341 DLQDGKH

-381 NFGCSYEEALARL
+381 NFGCSYDEALARL
-394 AVSDKKDNAAL
+394 AASDKKDNAAL

-420 LETIQ
+420 IETIQ

-439 SYLSDIEAAAN
+439 SYLSDLETAAN
-450 ESGKYTFA
+450 ESEKYTFT

-516 AGNVFHTGEI
+516 TGNVFHTGET

-562 AYQHVLVSATNTETA
+562 DYQHVLVSATNTETA

-589 EMLTLSK
+589 ETLTISK

-621 ALWTSGS
+621 AQWTSGS

-665 KVTGT
+665 KVIGV
-670 WSDNTVI
+670 WADNTVI
-677 MYDALVPK
+677 MYDAPVPK

-750 IIFTVKDGIV
+750 ITFTVRDGIV
-760 ETGPVTMY
+760 ENGPVTMY

-783 HNELPGA
+783 HTELPGA
-790 ELTVSNKTTG
+790 KLTVNNKATG
-800 QVVDTWTSTD
+800 QVVDTWISTD

-826 EITAPNGYEI
+826 EITAPNGYDI
-836 AEAVTFTVRDRVV
+836 AETVTFTVRDRIV
-849 SSEAVVMYDKPSEV
+849 SSETVVMYDKPSETI
-863 VPNTVKI
+863 PNTVRI
-870 SKRDATTGDELPG
+870 SKRDATTGEELPG
-883 AKLTVTDENGE
+883 AKLTVTDESGE
-894 VKDSWTSTNTPHEI
+894 VKDSWTSTDTPHEI
-908 ENLADGTYTLTEVTA
+908 ENLADGNYTLTEVTA

-950 DQPKGDTPTPPTP
+950 DQPEGDTPTPPTP
-963 DEGHSFVISKRD
+963 DEDHSFVISKRD

-980 ELAGAELTLTNEA
+980 ELAGAELTLTDEA

-1014 GEYTLIEVT
+1014 GEYTL
-1023 APNGYK
+1023 A
-1029 VAESITF
+1029 
-1036 TVENGTVKGGS
+1036 
-1047 VVMYDAPIKATP
+1047 
-1059 SEPEEKQDFT
+1059 
-1069 ISKRDITTG
+1069 
-1078 KELPGAKLTLT
+1078 
-1089 DSDDSIVETWISGSK
+1089 
-1104 PHEIKNLA
+1104 
-1112 DGEYT
+1112 
-1117 LTEVTAPDGY
+1117 EVTAPDGY
-1127 KVAECITFTVENGTV
+1127 KVAESITFTVENGTV

-1214 GVYTLTETAAP
+1214 GVYTLTETTAP

-1271 SHSGGGGGGHSHR
+1271 GHSHR
-1284 VVNGGS
+1284 VINGGS
-1290 GGPGATQE
+1290 GGPGAVQE
-1298 TPVTTDTTETVTPTP
+1298 TPVITDTTETVTPTP

-1354 RKRTNIR
+1354 RKRANIR

>member
-191 TFAGTYADTFTI
+191 TFAGTYADTLTI

-233 GAGENGSYLKTKNG
+233 GAGENGSYLRTKNG

-715 TWTSTTTPHVIEN
+715 TWTSITTPHVIEN
-728 LQDGTYTLTEV
+728 LPDGTYTLTEV
-739 TSPDGYQKAES
+739 TSPDGYQKAEN
-750 IIFTVKDGIV
+750 ITFTVKDGIV

-790 ELTVSNKTTG
+790 ELKVSNKATG

-836 AEAVTFTVRDRVV
+836 AETITFTVRDRVV
-849 SSEAVVMYDKPSEV
+849 SSETVVMYDKPSEA

-908 ENLADGTYTLTEVTA
+908 ENLANGTYTLTEVTA

-963 DEGHSFVISKRD
+963 DEDHSFVISKRD

-1001 STKTPHEIKNLAD
+1001 STKNPHEIKNLTD
-1014 GEYTLIEVT
+1014 GEYTLTEVT
-1023 APNGYK
+1023 APNGYE

-1036 TVENGTVKGGS
+1036 TAEDGTVTGGS

-1059 SEPEEKQDFT
+1059 SEPEEKKDFT

-1078 KELPGAKLTLT
+1078 RELPGAKLTLT

-1127 KVAECITFTVENGTV
+1127 EVAESITFTVENGTV
-1142 KGGSVV
+1142 TGGSIV
-1148 MYDTPTK
+1148 MYDTPIK

-1186 LKLTNQ
+1186 FKLTNQ

-1214 GVYTLTETAAP
+1214 GVYTLTETTAP

-1258 GGGGSHSGGGGGG
+1258 GGSHS
-1271 SHSGGGGGGHSHR
+1271 GGGGGHSHR

-1298 TPVTTDTTETVTPTP
+1298 TPATTNTTETVTPTP

-1345 MLGLLADEK
+1345 MLGLLADDK
-1354 RKRTNIR
+1354 RKRVNIR

>member
-1 MERKR
+1 MKRKR

-23 PIQSLASGA
+23 PIQSMASGSSVKITYSTD
-32 GATVSYQEGGMSFS
+32 GIDYS
-46 DYNSKD
+46 DYSPSD
-52 KTGYTLENAGAES
+52 TALPSGYAVENASATA
-65 VKNGTVTIPDEV
+65 VQNGTLTIPDEA

-83 TLGRRFL
+83 ALNRRFM
-90 AGTGVTNV
+90 ANSGAETVA
-98 ILGKNIIGMDSDA
+98 IGKNVRAFNSDA
-111 FFEANDIASY
+111 FLEALSVKGY
-121 QIADGGRAFKTGI
+121 QVNAENRILKVEMGENPVLYRYDGTV
-134 DGDPA
+134 
-139 LYLSNGT
+139 LM
-146 FLIDYPSATAKADFK
+146 DYPSAAEKADFK
-161 VADSTTN
+161 VPDATA
-168 VYSMDN
+168 VIYSMDN
-174 AEFGTLDLNL
+174 AKFGALDLNQ
-184 VNLVEYD
+184 VNLVAYD
-191 TFAGTYADTFTI
+191 SFAGTYADTLTI

-274 VSVSKDAFDS
+274 TSVSKDAFDS

-394 AVSDKKDNAAL
+394 AASDKKDNAAL

-420 LETIQ
+420 FETIQ

-439 SYLSDIEAAAN
+439 SYLSDLEAAAN

-516 AGNVFHTGEI
+516 AGNVFHTGET

-562 AYQHVLVSATNTETA
+562 DYQHVLVSATNTETA

-621 ALWTSGS
+621 AQWTSGS
-628 TPKTIEMPAD
+628 TPKIIEMPAD

-658 DFTIEGG
+658 DFVIAGG

-670 WSDNTVI
+670 WSDNMVI
-677 MYDALVPK
+677 MYDAPVPK
-685 TVTISKKDAA
+685 TVTISKKDAV

-728 LQDGTYTLTEV
+728 LPDGTYTLTEV
-739 TSPDGYQKAES
+739 TSPDGYQKAEN
-750 IIFTVKDGIV
+750 ITFTVKDGIV
-760 ETGPVTMY
+760 ETEPVTMY

-800 QVVDTWTSTD
+800 QVIDTWTSTD

-849 SSEAVVMYDKPSEV
+849 SSETVVMYDKPSEA

-908 ENLADGTYTLTEVTA
+908 ESLADGTYTLTEVTA

-934 FTVKDGAVI
+934 FTVKGGAVI

-950 DQPKGDTPTPPTP
+950 DQPEGDTPTPPTP

-1014 GEYTLIEVT
+1014 GEYTLI
-1023 APNGYK
+1023 
-1029 VAESITF
+1029 
-1036 TVENGTVKGGS
+1036 
-1047 VVMYDAPIKATP
+1047 
-1059 SEPEEKQDFT
+1059 
-1069 ISKRDITTG
+1069 
-1078 KELPGAKLTLT
+1078 
-1089 DSDDSIVETWISGSK
+1089 
-1104 PHEIKNLA
+1104 
-1112 DGEYT
+1112 
-1117 LTEVTAPDGY
+1117 EVTAPDGY

-1271 SHSGGGGGGHSHR
+1271 HGHR

>member
-191 TFAGTYADTFTI
+191 TFAGTYADTLTI

-715 TWTSTTTPHVIEN
+715 TWTSITTPHVIEN
-728 LQDGTYTLTEV
+728 LPDGTYTLTEV
-739 TSPDGYQKAES
+739 TSPDGYQKAEN
-750 IIFTVKDGIV
+750 ITFTVKDGIV

-790 ELTVSNKTTG
+790 ELKVSNKATG

-836 AEAVTFTVRDRVV
+836 AETITFTVRDRVV
-849 SSEAVVMYDKPSEV
+849 SSETVVMYDKPSEA

-908 ENLADGTYTLTEVTA
+908 ENLANGTYTLTEVTA
-923 PDGYEVAESVV
+923 PDGYEVAENVV

-943 GNIVIML
+943 GTIVIML

-963 DEGHSFVISKRD
+963 DEDHSFVISKRD

-1001 STKTPHEIKNLAD
+1001 STKNPHEIKNLTD
-1014 GEYTLIEVT
+1014 GEYTLTEVT
-1023 APNGYK
+1023 APNGYE

-1036 TVENGTVKGGS
+1036 TAEDGTVTGGS

-1059 SEPEEKQDFT
+1059 SEPEEKKDFT

-1078 KELPGAKLTLT
+1078 RELPGAKLTLT

-1127 KVAECITFTVENGTV
+1127 EVAESITFTVENGTV
-1142 KGGSVV
+1142 TGGSIV
-1148 MYDTPTK
+1148 MYDTPIK

-1214 GVYTLTETAAP
+1214 GVYTLTETTAP

-1258 GGGGSHSGGGGGG
+1258 GGSHS
-1271 SHSGGGGGGHSHR
+1271 GGGGGHSHR

-1298 TPVTTDTTETVTPTP
+1298 TPATTNTTETVTPTP

-1345 MLGLLADEK
+1345 MLGLLADDK
-1354 RKRTNIR
+1354 RKRVNIR